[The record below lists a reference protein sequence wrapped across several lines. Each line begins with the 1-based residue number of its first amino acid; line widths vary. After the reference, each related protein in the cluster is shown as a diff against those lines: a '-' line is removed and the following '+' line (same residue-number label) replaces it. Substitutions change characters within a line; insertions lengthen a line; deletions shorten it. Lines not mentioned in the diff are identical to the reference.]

1 MNKKRTWKT
10 FGLLA
15 VLSCLLL
22 MGCGERKQA
31 TDYSK
36 YGFTDITWV
45 RQTEADTEYL
55 TFGSDGSFSYYCAC
69 GEPVNDSDLCEVYT
83 YDDVTKTID
92 LNCSDTTEDM
102 VTTIGVISCDE
113 QQIEL
118 DFDGEIRIFTRE
130 DN

>member
-1 MNKKRTWKT
+1 MNKKYARKLL
-10 FGLLA
+10 GLLA

-22 MGCGERKQA
+22 MGCGEKKQA
-31 TDYSK
+31 TDYSE

-69 GEPVNDSDLCEVYT
+69 GEPVNDSDLCEGYT
-83 YDDVTKTID
+83 YDDAAKTID
-92 LNCSDTTEDM
+92 LDCPDTTEDM
-102 VTTIGVISCDE
+102 MTTIGLISCDE

-118 DFDGEIRIFTRE
+118 NFDGEIRIFTRE
-130 DN
+130 E

>member
-1 MNKKRTWKT
+1 MNKNRTWKT

-55 TFGSDGSFSYYCAC
+55 TFGSDGNFSYYCAC

>member
-1 MNKKRTWKT
+1 MNKNRTWKT